1 MHLFTQYY
9 IAGKL
14 YPLKFNIYNS
24 IISSLMMKKKA
35 KEYVHTVTRL
45 GTVTIPIPIRRKYG
59 ISKGSKVRFVETDEG
74 IQLVPLTSI
83 KSLFGVDSEKEG
95 TIQGMIREI
104 LNERK

>member
-1 MHLFTQYY
+1 M
-9 IAGKL
+9 I
-14 YPLKFNIYNS
+14 
-24 IISSLMMKKKA
+24 KKV

-59 ISKGSKVRFVETDEG
+59 IAKGSKVRFVETDEG

-83 KSLFGVDSEKEG
+83 KNLFGTDKEREG
-95 TIQGMIREI
+95 AIHGMIKEI